1 MQRRP
6 CHTLVERG
14 WVSVGGAFQGQ
25 GKAWQSQTAGL
36 PRGPCRSPSPGSTA
50 RRLWGARF
58 LPRDWF
64 CCRRRPRSL
73 PGRPLRPC
81 ARVSPC
87 SPPQPA
93 PGASPMKR
101 SVSTLAPQRPRAA
114 PLCNA
119 APDRAPAG
127 PAAAHHHHRCHR
139 RRDRKQ
145 KSLEKGPSLSADTD
159 GGA

>member
-1 MQRRP
+1 MGLGGRSFPRTGKGLAVPDPRP
-6 CHTLVERG
+6 PMGTLPTP
-14 WVSVGGAFQGQ
+14 
-25 GKAWQSQTAGL
+25 K
-36 PRGPCRSPSPGSTA
+36 PREHSPPC
-50 RRLWGARF
+50 LWGARF
-58 LPRDWF
+58 LPRDWL
-64 CCRRRPRSL
+64 CCRRLPPEPPRTPAQAVRPRV
-73 PGRPLRPC
+73 P
-81 ARVSPC
+81 V

-127 PAAAHHHHRCHR
+127 QAAAHHHHRCHR